1 MKIVRFEDVK
11 AWQAA
16 RKAAEWVSRIS
27 ESHKLDSDPNLRRQ
41 MTDASTSAMA
51 NIAEGFKSGSDREF
65 VRFLRIATRSA
76 AEVQS
81 HLYVALD
88 RMWIKQSE
96 FDEGYRACEDTK
108 GLIGGFIRYLLR
120 PRPSGSRKG
129 KVKRAKTAGG
139 KVMTQR
145 PTDDR

>member
-1 MKIVRFEDVK
+1 MKILRFEDSK
-11 AWQAA
+11 AWKAA
-16 RKAAEWVSRIS
+16 RKAATLVSQLT

-65 VRFLRIATRSA
+65 IRFLRIASRSA

-88 RMWIKQSE
+88 RLWIKKAE
-96 FDEGYRACEDTK
+96 FDSIYRACEDTK
-108 GLIGGFIRYLLR
+108 GLIGGWIRYLSR
-120 PRPSGSRKG
+120 PR
-129 KVKRAKTAGG
+129 
-139 KVMTQR
+139 R
-145 PTDDR
+145 PTPRPGAVDQGKKLKQ